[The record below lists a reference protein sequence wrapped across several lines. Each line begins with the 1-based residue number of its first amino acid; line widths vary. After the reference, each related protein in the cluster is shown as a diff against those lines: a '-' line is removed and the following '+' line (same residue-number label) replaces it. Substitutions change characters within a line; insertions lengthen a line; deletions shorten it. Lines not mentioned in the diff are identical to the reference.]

1 MGEGT
6 LNVNIDQEERKL
18 RPEIKQLKYVNT
30 DGNYY
35 EISFVPEVEG
45 PCRIDFEYI
54 DNANS
59 TIYGDSLVILVRAID
74 FIIIPFPLQPFP
86 INIENTFKIK
96 SLREEVNEFKI
107 LIKQA
112 NEPVECKLVEL
123 EKNSYS
129 VTFTPKT
136 IERHT
141 VEIYFDDVLVNA
153 EQLIKIDVFDVSKIK
168 ARMPSSITFG
178 ELNTFTGKL

>member
-1 MGEGT
+1 MSLRT
-6 LNVNIDQEERKL
+6 LTNFSALCLDRQRGPK
-18 RPEIKQLKYVNT
+18 RRIKWPLCPPFPNKTPAYLPFSKT
-30 DGNYY
+30 WDKAAIFG
-35 EISFVPEVEG
+35 SF
-45 PCRIDFEYI
+45 
-54 DNANS
+54 
-59 TIYGDSLVILVRAID
+59 DSLSLTNSIA
-74 FIIIPFPLQPFP
+74 IIIPFPLQPFP

-96 SLREEVNEFKI
+96 SLREEVHEFKI
-107 LIKQA
+107 IIKQA
-112 NEPVECKLVEL
+112 NESVECKLVEL

-178 ELNTFTGKL
+178 EMNTFTGKNS